1 MKVEQEKK
9 DKLERVKQTR
19 AEIQKVHIGT
29 MKPKRNHS
37 LFEVNVV
44 LKTIELANFDKS
56 EAIKFEDAK
65 FGKISVN
72 KKLTIKENCR
82 YIPALN
88 KKNVIKILKRDFNI
102 IF

>member
-1 MKVEQEKK
+1 MKVEKETK
-9 DKLERVKQTR
+9 DKLEFVKQTK

-29 MKPKRNHS
+29 MKPKKGHT
-37 LFEVNVV
+37 LFEVDLV
-44 LKTIELANFDKS
+44 LKTIELADFDKS

-65 FGKISVN
+65 FGNISVN

>member
-1 MKVEQEKK
+1 
-9 DKLERVKQTR
+9 
-19 AEIQKVHIGT
+19 
-29 MKPKRNHS
+29 MKPKRGHS
-37 LFEVNVV
+37 LFEVNIV
-44 LKTIELANFDKS
+44 LRTIELADFDKS
-56 EAIKFEDAK
+56 EAVKFEDAK
-65 FGKISVN
+65 FGNISVN